1 MPGMQFG
8 LTVGSVDDVGLIA
21 HAEHLGYDFCWVP
34 DTQLLTSNPWAVLAL
49 AAQQTRTIRI
59 GTGLAIAGLRLAP
72 VVANSIATI
81 NRLAPG
87 RTFLGLGTGNTA
99 MRTMGQRPMAIAP
112 FARYVKVVRALLRG
126 EEVDYEL
133 RGQAHPIRFQN
144 RHLGHN
150 DTPIPIHLGGFGPR
164 AQTLAGE
171 LADGLVTGVP
181 RGGTVV
187 EALQRARAGAEA
199 AGRTLSGSGGSGA
212 PGGRSGSG
220 GSGGF
225 ETYALMNLLM
235 LEPGETLSSERAIAE
250 CGAAIMA
257 NVHYLVDLH
266 KETGAPPP
274 DYVAPIWEDYLA
286 YHAGRDAE
294 RAHQQL
300 HQSHYTYLEPG
311 EKRFIT
317 PEIIRNFTLA
327 GQPGDIAER
336 LGELEAQGLTGVNFI
351 FPTEQLYRLVEDFAQ
366 RVIRQYRAA

>member
-1 MPGMQFG
+1 MSPMQFG

-21 HAEHLGYDFCWVP
+21 HAEHLGYDYCWVP

-49 AAQQTRTIRI
+49 AAQQTRTMRI

-112 FARYVKVVRALLRG
+112 FRRYVEVVRALLQG
-126 EEVDYEL
+126 EEVNYEL
-133 RGQAHPIRFQN
+133 RGQTHPIRIQN

-150 DTPIPIHLGGFGPR
+150 DAPIPIHLGGFGPR
-164 AQTLAGE
+164 AQALAGE

-181 RGGTVV
+181 RGGTVAQ
-187 EALQRARAGAEA
+187 ALERVRAGAA
-199 AGRTLSGSGGSGA
+199 AVGRDLGAPSGSA
-212 PGGRSGSG
+212 
-220 GSGGF
+220 GF
-225 ETYALMNLLM
+225 ETFALMNLLM

-250 CGAAIMA
+250 CGSAIMA

-266 KETGAPPP
+266 KETAAPPP

-286 YHAGRDAE
+286 YHASRDVE

-327 GQPGDIAER
+327 GQPEDIVQR
-336 LGELEAQGLTGVNFI
+336 LHELEAQGLTGVNFI
-351 FPTEQLYRLVEDFAQ
+351 FPTDQLYRLVEDFAR
-366 RVIRQYRAA
+366 RVIRLYRTV